1 MMALYRY
8 RAVDAIGHVAKGQID
23 AINEFDLEAQLK
35 KNNLDLIGARPVKE
49 HDQTVSKL
57 ARRDL
62 INFIFQLEMLLR
74 AGVPIQAILS
84 DLRDTAETPHIK
96 NLCANLYE
104 KIDSGSTISEALA
117 ANTGIFPELV
127 VNLVR
132 AGEATG
138 QLADVLQEVVL
149 SLKWQDELISKMR
162 QLLMYPAFVTIVVGS
177 VVIFLMT
184 YLVPQIVGFVGNMGG
199 TIPLQTKL
207 LIWVSAA
214 FVKYW
219 WIIVF
224 APFVLLLSMILLAK
238 TNPQFKRQMHA
249 AQLRIPYI
257 GPIIK
262 KIILA
267 RVSDTLGL
275 TYRTG
280 IPVLDGLVYCSNISA
295 NVIVQEA
302 IDRAR
307 TDIANGSS
315 ISQGFAGQ
323 QLFPSMVIRM
333 IKVGEETGDLAG
345 SLKNISYFYNRDIN
359 DSISRV
365 QALIEPTLTI
375 VLGVILGWI
384 MMAVLGPIY
393 DTISKLKLT

>member
-1 MMALYRY
+1 MALYRY
-8 RAVDAIGHVAKGQID
+8 RATDTAGHITKGEMDAL
-23 AINEFDLEAQLK
+23 NEFDLEAQLK
-35 KNNLDLIGARPVKE
+35 KSGLELIKASPLKNKAHAVHR
-49 HDQTVSKL
+49 L

-62 INFIFQLEMLLR
+62 INFLFQLEMLFR
-74 AGVPIQAILS
+74 AGVPILAILA
-84 DLRDTAETPHIK
+84 DLRDTAETPKIK

-104 KIDSGSTISEALA
+104 KIDSGSTISAAFA
-117 ANTGIFPELV
+117 ANPGIFPELV
-127 VNLVR
+127 VNLVK
-132 AGEATG
+132 AGEGTG
-138 QLADVLQEVVL
+138 QLPFVLQEIVN
-149 SLKWQDELISKMR
+149 SLKWQDELISKTK
-162 QLLMYPAFVTIVVGS
+162 QLLMYPAFVTIVVGA
-177 VVIFLMT
+177 VVVFLMT
-184 YLVPQIVGFVGNMGG
+184 YLVPQIIGFVANMGG
-199 TIPLQTKL
+199 TIPFQTRL
-207 LIWVSAA
+207 LIAVSNV

-219 WIIVF
+219 WFVVP
-224 APFVLLLSMILLAK
+224 APFVLLLLLMLLAK
-238 TNPQFKRQMHA
+238 INLRFRRWMHA
-249 AQLRIPYI
+249 SQLRIPYI
-257 GPIIK
+257 GGIIK

-280 IPVLDGLVYCSNISA
+280 IPVLDGLVYCRNITSNL
-295 NVIVQEA
+295 IVKEA

-307 TDIANGSS
+307 TDIANGAP
-315 ISQGFAGQ
+315 ISQGFAAQ
-323 QLFPSMVIRM
+323 RLFPSLVIRM

-375 VLGVILGWI
+375 VLGLILGWI

>member
-1 MMALYRY
+1 MALYHY
-8 RAVDAIGHVAKGQID
+8 RAVDADGKVAKGETD
-23 AINEFDLEAQLK
+23 AINEFDLESQLSK
-35 KNNLDLIGARPVKE
+35 SGLELIKASPVKDRA
-49 HDQTVSKL
+49 HTVHKL

-62 INFIFQLEMLLR
+62 IHFMFQLEMLFR
-74 AGVPIQAILS
+74 AGVPILAILA
-84 DLRDTAETPHIK
+84 DLRDTAETPQIK

-117 ANTGIFPELV
+117 ANPGIFPDLV

-138 QLADVLQEVVL
+138 QLPDVLKEIVD
-149 SLKWQDELISKMR
+149 SLKWQDELASKTK
-162 QLLMYPAFVTIVVGS
+162 QLLMYPAFVTIVVS
-177 VVIFLMT
+177 AVVVFLMI
-184 YLVPQIVGFVGNMGG
+184 YLVPQIIGFVANMGG
-199 TIPLQTKL
+199 QMPIQTIV
-207 LIWVSAA
+207 LIWVSDA

-219 WIIVF
+219 WLIIP
-224 APFVLLLSMILLAK
+224 APFVAIFLLILLSKI
-238 TNPQFKRQMHA
+238 NPRFKHMMHA

-257 GPIIK
+257 GTIIK

-280 IPVLDGLVYCSNISA
+280 IPVLDGLVYCSNITS

-302 IDRAR
+302 IDKAR
-307 TDIANGSS
+307 SDIANGAP
-315 ISQGFAGQ
+315 ISQGFATQ
-323 QLFPSMVIRM
+323 KLFPSLVIRM

-359 DSISRV
+359 DSINRI

-375 VLGVILGWI
+375 VLGLILGWI

-393 DTISKLKLT
+393 DTISKLKLS

>member
-1 MMALYRY
+1 MTLYRY
-8 RAVDAIGHVAKGQID
+8 RAVDAEGHVTRGEAD
-23 AINEFDLEAQLK
+23 AINEFDLESQLK
-35 KNNLDLIGARPVKE
+35 KNELELIHARQVKE
-49 HDQTVSKL
+49 RDHTVSKL

-62 INFIFQLEMLLR
+62 INFLFQLEMLLR
-74 AGVPIQAILS
+74 AGVPVQAILS
-84 DLRDTAETPHIK
+84 DLRDTSDTPQIK

-117 ANTGIFPELV
+117 ANPGIFPELV

-149 SLKWQDELISKMR
+149 SLKWQDELIAKTR
-162 QLLMYPAFVTIVVGS
+162 QLLMYPAFVTLVVGS
-177 VVIFLMT
+177 VVIFLMS
-184 YLVPQIVGFVGNMGG
+184 YLVPQIVGFVANMGA
-199 TIPLQTKL
+199 TIPLQTRL
-207 LIWVSAA
+207 LIQISSA
-214 FVKYW
+214 FVNYW
-219 WIIVF
+219 WIIIP
-224 APFVLLLSMILLAK
+224 APFILLLSLILLAK
-238 TNPQFKRQMHA
+238 INPRFKRRMHA
-249 AQLRIPYI
+249 AQLGIPYI

-267 RVSDTLGL
+267 RISDTLGL

-295 NVIVQEA
+295 NLIVKDA

-307 TDIANGSS
+307 SDIANGSP
-315 ISQGFAGQ
+315 ISRGFASQ

-333 IKVGEETGDLAG
+333 IKVGEDTGDLAG

-375 VLGVILGWI
+375 VLGIILGWI

>member
-1 MMALYRY
+1 MALYRY
-8 RAVDAIGHVAKGQID
+8 RAVDASGKVTKGETD
-23 AINEFDLEAQLK
+23 ALNEFDLESQLK
-35 KNNLDLIGARPVKE
+35 KNGLDLIRANPAKNKNHAV
-49 HDQTVSKL
+49 HKL
-57 ARRDL
+57 SRRDL
-62 INFIFQLEMLLR
+62 IQFLFQLEMLLR

-84 DLRDTAETPHIK
+84 DLRETSETPKIK

-117 ANTGIFPELV
+117 ANPGIFPDLV

-138 QLADVLQEVVL
+138 QLPFVLQEIVA
-149 SLKWQDELISKMR
+149 SLKWQDELASKTQ
-162 QLLMYPAFVTIVVGS
+162 QLLLYPAFVTVVVGS
-177 VVIFLMT
+177 VVVFLMT
-184 YLVPQIVGFVGNMGG
+184 YLVPQILGFVANMGG

-207 LIWVSAA
+207 LLWVSDK
-214 FVKYW
+214 FVRFW
-219 WIIVF
+219 WIIVPT
-224 APFVLLLSMILLAK
+224 PFILLLSALVLSKMSHR
-238 TNPQFKRQMHA
+238 FKRMMHA

-257 GPIIK
+257 GIIIK

-267 RVSDTLGL
+267 RISDTLGL

-280 IPVLDGLVYCSNISA
+280 IPVLDGLVYCRNISG
-295 NVIVQEA
+295 NIIVQEA
-302 IDRAR
+302 LDRAR
-307 TDIANGSS
+307 TDIANGAP
-315 ISQGFAGQ
+315 ISRGFSAQ
-323 QLFPSMVIRM
+323 KLFPPLVIRM

-359 DSISRV
+359 DSITRI

-375 VLGVILGWI
+375 VLGLILGWI

>member
-1 MMALYRY
+1 MALYRY
-8 RAVDAIGHVAKGQID
+8 RATDAAGHISKGEMD
-23 AINEFDLEAQLK
+23 ALNEFDLESQLK
-35 KNNLDLIGARPVKE
+35 KNDLELIHSSPLKDKHHAVHR
-49 HDQTVSKL
+49 L

-62 INFIFQLEMLLR
+62 INFLFQLEMLFR
-74 AGVPIQAILS
+74 AGVPILAILG
-84 DLRDTAETPHIK
+84 DLRDTAETPKVK

-104 KIDSGSTISEALA
+104 KIDSGSTISESFA
-117 ANTGIFPELV
+117 ANPGIFPELV
-127 VNLVR
+127 TNLIR
-132 AGEATG
+132 AGEGTG
-138 QLADVLQEVVL
+138 QLPYVLQEIVN
-149 SLKWQDELISKMR
+149 SLKWQDELASKTK
-162 QLLMYPAFVTIVVGS
+162 QLLMYPAFVTLVVGS
-177 VVIFLMT
+177 VVVFLMT
-184 YLVPQIVGFVGNMGG
+184 YLVPQIIGFVANMGG

-207 LIWVSAA
+207 LIWVSDA

-219 WIIVF
+219 WIIVS
-224 APFVLLLSMILLAK
+224 APFAALALLMLLPRV
-238 TNPQFKRQMHA
+238 NLRFRRWMHA

-257 GPIIK
+257 GIIIK

-280 IPVLDGLVYCSNISA
+280 IPVLDGLVYCGNITSNL
-295 NVIVQEA
+295 VVKEA
-302 IDRAR
+302 INKARA
-307 TDIANGSS
+307 DIANGAP
-315 ISQGFAGQ
+315 ISQGFAAQ
-323 QLFPSMVIRM
+323 RLFPSMVIRM

-375 VLGVILGWI
+375 VLGLILGWI

-393 DTISKLKLT
+393 DTISKLKLS